1 MGYSDEATQLRRRQA
16 AFVDRLASY
25 PGQVVD
31 GSPSLVIQITS
42 ATSGSIPRYCA
53 ATIATPLG
61 SEVVG
66 SVATFDADTVTFLV
80 ACVNGGTPSVGARF
94 VATLIDGYWCF
105 EG

>member
-31 GSPSLVIQITS
+31 GSPSLVIQIT
-42 ATSGSIPRYCA
+42 ATAVGSGPRYWA
-53 ATIATPLG
+53 ASIATPNG

-66 SVATFDADTVTFLV
+66 SAATFDLDTTSFL
-80 ACVNGGTPSVGARF
+80 AICINNGTPSVGARF

-105 EG
+105 EA

>member
-42 ATSGSIPRYCA
+42 ATSGSDPRYCEV
-53 ATIATPLG
+53 TIATPSG

-66 SVATFDADTVTFLV
+66 STAIFDTDTVRFLAV
-80 ACVNGGTPSVGARF
+80 CVTGNTPSVGNRF

-105 EG
+105 EA

>member
-42 ATSGSIPRYCA
+42 ATSGSEPRYCMA
-53 ATIATPLG
+53 AIATPSG

-66 SVATFDADTVTFLV
+66 STATFDVDTVRFLV
-80 ACVNGGTPSVGARF
+80 ACINGGTFSVNDKF
-94 VATLIDGYWCF
+94 VATLIDGFWCF
-105 EG
+105 EA